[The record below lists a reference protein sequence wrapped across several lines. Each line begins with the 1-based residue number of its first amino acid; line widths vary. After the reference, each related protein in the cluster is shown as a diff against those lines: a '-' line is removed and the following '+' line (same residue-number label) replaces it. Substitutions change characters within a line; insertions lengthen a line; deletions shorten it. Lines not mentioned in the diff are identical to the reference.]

1 MFINATAH
9 YIPERVIPNA
19 YYLSVNG
26 LTDEWI
32 SSRTGIRERHRAS
45 ADENTNTMAMQVAQ
59 MLADKLPY
67 SKEEIDL
74 LVGGTYTPYDTV
86 VTLAHAVQYQLG
98 LQPIPAVSVSS
109 ACSTFLNCMEVV
121 EGYFAMGKA
130 ERALTVVS
138 EHNSAY
144 NNDTN
149 EKSGHLWGD
158 GAAILSVSKERLSEH
173 DLEIVDI
180 TTRGAANVGKG
191 TEGVMLH
198 PREQENAIYMPHGR
212 DVFIHA
218 CQYMAEISLELL
230 GKHGLG
236 IDDVSYFI
244 PHQANRRISKKVAEN
259 LNLPESKLVSNIE
272 YLGNTGCAGCAIGL
286 SETFPKLKKG
296 DLVVISVFGG
306 GYSYGAMLVRA

>member
-1 MFINATAH
+1 MFINASAH
-9 YIPERVIPNA
+9 YIPERVISNA

-32 SSRTGIRERHRAS
+32 SSRTGIRERHRA
-45 ADENTNTMAMQVAQ
+45 AEDENTNTMAMKVAD
-59 MLADKLPY
+59 MLTEHLPY
-67 SKEEIDL
+67 PKEEIDL

-98 LQPIPAVSVSS
+98 LDPIPAVSVSS

-130 ERALTVVS
+130 KRALVVVS

-144 NNDTN
+144 NNDSN

-158 GAAILSVSKERLSEH
+158 GAAILSISKKRLSED
-173 DLEIVDI
+173 DLEILDI

-218 CQYMAEISLELL
+218 CQYMAEISTELL
-230 GKHGLG
+230 AKHGLG
-236 IDDVSYFI
+236 IDDLDYFI

-259 LNLPESKLVSNIE
+259 LSLPESKLVSNIE

-286 SETFPKLKKG
+286 SETHSKLKKG
-296 DLVVISVFGG
+296 ELVVTSVFGG
-306 GYSYGAMLVRA
+306 GYSYGAMLIRA